1 MDEAFKGPDGV
12 VCINGVVS
20 DVKHGLGSNL
30 RAKEHIV
37 FVLKVVVNVVC
48 VVRIHNLIDGVKSEV
63 ETVVVADE
71 KSIDFGRSSARSRRF
86 CSIIARI
93 DFKAKLLR
101 LIRGVFSIN
110 FIAGVDWRAQ
120 PV

>member
-1 MDEAFKGPDGV
+1 
-12 VCINGVVS
+12 
-20 DVKHGLGSNL
+20 L

-48 VVRIHNLIDGVKSEV
+48 VVRIHNLIDGVKSKV

-71 KSIDFGRSSARSRRF
+71 KSIDFGRSSARTRRF
-86 CSIIARI
+86 CCIIARI
-93 DFKAKLLR
+93 NFKAKLLR